1 MNLTYVGIK
10 PIDNNKFKAATVQ
23 IVFEDFIM
31 ITGELVRKTDGGM
44 FMVIANAPWK
54 DNEGKFRNKYLAS
67 MLSDDAKTKLE
78 NYIISMYNSKT
89 YEYKDVNKCVN
100 LTAFKNKFN
109 KASAGKTYEA
119 TTVPQSG
126 LSF

>member
-54 DNEGKFRNKYLAS
+54 DTEGKFRNKYLAF

-78 NYIISMYNSKT
+78 SYIISMFNSKT
-89 YEYKDVNKCVN
+89 YEYKDVNKCAN
-100 LTAFKNKFN
+100 LTAYRNKFN
-109 KASAGKTYEA
+109 KAPANTQQPQQS
-119 TTVPQSG
+119 VPPSG